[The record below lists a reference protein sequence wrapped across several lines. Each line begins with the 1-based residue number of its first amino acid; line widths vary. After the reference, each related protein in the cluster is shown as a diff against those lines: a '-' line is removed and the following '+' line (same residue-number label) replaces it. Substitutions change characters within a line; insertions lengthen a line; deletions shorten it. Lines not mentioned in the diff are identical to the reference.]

1 MAKSIASLLS
11 ESDCGCKVVDEARS
25 KELGDGKWEYEGKVG
40 VWRTLSNGDRAFFPD
55 DGGAPLAAA
64 RTLKHPSNG
73 GKPKVVDRRTIREGL
88 NEAKLAPGQGPDLN
102 VMLNF
107 DLEDGKAYNAKLIV
121 VSDAKKN
128 LYGEVTLFPKDKASE
143 SWPNVEK
150 AIRDAYKKLGKK
162 IDLGSG
168 VVSKVTQ
175 LIYDAVATFEASE
188 RGADEH
194 VVAHLIAGEDGKVKI
209 LTGLKRVAVGN
220 QYQYRDPSEPEKR
233 GTPASQ
239 MQEGSDEVSS
249 GTIPIDAPFMKAMQD
264 MAMTLAEKHLKSK
277 LGYGAKD
284 EMDVTISSV
293 DPRPD
298 GYVIYMD
305 EQIKGLSL
313 SVYLKIGKYEVRT
326 H

>member
-73 GKPKVVDRRTIREGL
+73 GKTKVVDRRTIREGL
-88 NEAKLAPGQGPDLN
+88 NEAKLKRGQGPDLN

-107 DLEDGKAYNAKLIV
+107 DLKDGKAYIAELIV
-121 VSDAKKN
+121 VSDAKIH
-128 LYGEVTLFPKDKASE
+128 LYAEETLFPQDSPAKSFRY
-143 SWPNVEK
+143 VEN
-150 AIRDAYKKLGKK
+150 AIRDAYKKVSPDKK
-162 IDLGSG
+162 IDLGVGTKG
-168 VVSKVTQ
+168 VVFNLTKM
-175 LIYDAVATFEASE
+175 IYDTFAKFEAAG
-188 RGADEH
+188 RGVEEE

-239 MQEGSDEVSS
+239 IQEGAGSVVYPEQCKVGQTYKVGYRSYADPCIFRGWSLDDEGPRMTWEPVDGGSKWEAYMYHGYMAVGSS
-249 GTIPIDAPFMKAMQD
+249 ADKITIHSA
-264 MAMTLAEKHLKSK
+264 
-277 LGYGAKD
+277 
-284 EMDVTISSV
+284 
-293 DPRPD
+293 
-298 GYVIYMD
+298 
-305 EQIKGLSL
+305 
-313 SVYLKIGKYEVRT
+313 
-326 H
+326 